1 MAIMSLSIKAS
12 EKIVYYCE
20 QDQMSVIDSK
30 FIVDKFNKISSTLRE
45 ISNFKINIQKEIIF
59 YKELDPN
66 LSEETAL
73 NDLNN
78 NFHIQVNKNKDN
90 YIKAIDFRGKE
101 MYLFKE
107 EEKIKRIPV
116 IKPYQHSDSYSAL
129 HLFPIQLELEQIEK
143 SRKETFNELRDNGI
157 GVNVHYI
164 PIHTQPYYEKLG
176 FKKGDFPNSEY
187 YYSRAITLP
196 LFHDMTFDQQDKVC
210 EVLKDILK

>member
-1 MAIMSLSIKAS
+1 MRIIVLVFFMAIMSLSIKSS

-30 FIVDKFNKISSTLRE
+30 FIVDKFNKISITLRG

-59 YKELDPN
+59 YQELDPN

-73 NDLNN
+73 NDINN

-107 EEKIKRIPV
+107 EEK
-116 IKPYQHSDSYSAL
+116 
-129 HLFPIQLELEQIEK
+129 
-143 SRKETFNELRDNGI
+143 N
-157 GVNVHYI
+157 
-164 PIHTQPYYEKLG
+164 
-176 FKKGDFPNSEY
+176 
-187 YYSRAITLP
+187 
-196 LFHDMTFDQQDKVC
+196 
-210 EVLKDILK
+210 

>member
-12 EKIVYYCE
+12 EKNVYYCE

-59 YKELDPN
+59 YQELDPN

-107 EEKIKRIPV
+107 EGKINIVLIDLKN
-116 IKPYQHSDSYSAL
+116 KP
-129 HLFPIQLELEQIEK
+129 K
-143 SRKETFNELRDNGI
+143 
-157 GVNVHYI
+157 
-164 PIHTQPYYEKLG
+164 
-176 FKKGDFPNSEY
+176 SEY
-187 YYSRAITLP
+187 FSVAKCIK
-196 LFHDMTFDQQDKVC
+196 F
-210 EVLKDILK
+210 